1 MKPLG
6 SGLVKLA
13 IVLAVVAALGLC
25 LRRGVIGPVRVAGTS
40 MQDTLVASDVALV
53 TRFDYRKG
61 RGPSRGDVVQ
71 CVCPNRSDT
80 YSKRVIGLPGETIR
94 FTGGA
99 LTVNGYP
106 VAEPYISSPTGDY
119 EIRLGDREYLVL
131 GDNRADSY
139 DSRMAD
145 MGPLGADAFLGRVR
159 CILWPPGRIGLVR

>member
-1 MKPLG
+1 MKAG
-6 SGLVKLA
+6 RGLT
-13 IVLAVVAALGLC
+13 VLAFALVLATALALC
-25 LRRGVIGPVRVAGTS
+25 LRQWVFVTVRVAGTS
-40 MQDTLVASDVALV
+40 MQDTLKAGDVVLV
-53 TRFDYRKG
+53 TRFDYRRG

-71 CVCPNRSDT
+71 CVFPNRSDT
-80 YSKRVIGLPGETIR
+80 YIKRVIGLPGETIR

-119 EIRLGDREYLVL
+119 EISLGDGEYLVL

-159 CILWPPGRIGLVR
+159 CILWPPGRIGPVR

>member
-6 SGLVKLA
+6 TLLRLA

-25 LRRGVIGPVRVAGTS
+25 LRRWVVGTVRVAGTS
-40 MQDTLVASDVALV
+40 MQDTLVASDVALI

-71 CVCPNRSDT
+71 CVFPNRSDT
-80 YSKRVIGLPGETIR
+80 YIKRVIGLPGETIR
-94 FTGGA
+94 FTDGE

-106 VAEPYISSPTGDY
+106 VAEPYISSTTGDC
-119 EIRLGDREYLVL
+119 EIRLGDGEYLVL

-145 MGPLGADAFLGRVR
+145 MGLLGADAFLGRGR
-159 CILWPPGRIGLVR
+159 CIIWPPGRIGPVR